1 MRTKLEQH
9 PTLYASSSATS
20 SDETERLPSM
30 KIFIA
35 GCGRSGT
42 TLTRDLFNCFE
53 DTFVLVEG
61 LYGEA
66 PVSRF
71 ASLTR
76 PESHLVIKRTG
87 ECWQTLAALPDD
99 VELLYCVRHPFDTLT
114 STHPLSKQWRRFHI
128 DTDRWKSEYLA
139 LRALRTRQ
147 PQRRIFVLR
156 YEALTQ
162 NPDSSQEKIAAHF
175 GLIPTQRFSAN
186 MLGIQI
192 SAASIEKWKREREFV
207 AYLETISFRYR
218 LLMREFC
225 DEFGYELPSG
235 YVSWWRYLG
244 RKVSNALAWTRL
256 RG

>member
-1 MRTKLEQH
+1 
-9 PTLYASSSATS
+9 
-20 SDETERLPSM
+20 M

-114 STHPLSKQWRRFHI
+114 STHPLSKHLRRFHI
-128 DTDRWKSEYLA
+128 DADRWKSEYLA
-139 LRALRTRQ
+139 LRALRTSQ
-147 PQRRIFVLR
+147 PQRRIFILQ
-156 YEALTQ
+156 YEDLVQ
-162 NPDSSQEKIAAHF
+162 NPDASQEQIAAHF
-175 GLIPTQRFSAN
+175 GLIPTHRFSAN
-186 MLGIQI
+186 VLGIQI
-192 SAASIEKWKREREFV
+192 STDSIEKWTRNREFAV
-207 AYLETISFRYR
+207 YLETIPFPYR
-218 LLMREFC
+218 RLMWEFC
-225 DEFGYELPSG
+225 DEFGYELPAG
-235 YVSWWRYLG
+235 YASWWRYMG
-244 RKVSNALAWTRL
+244 RKVSNALAWARL